1 MRFLFSEKALLPY
14 RVIVCAFIIV
24 GATLKVDLVWALA
37 DLFNGLMVIPNLI
50 ALIALHK
57 VVGNCLDDFEAKLA
71 KYEKTQQN
79 ISQLTRVLPQSVR
92 GAFFTN
98 APRFVSAHSDS
109 VRTSNKH
116 GRSDDSEQSRPTVPC
131 NSCVYGKSDTVK
143 IREFIRYI
151 FGLHRKNGQSLTL
164 CPSGKFR
171 NSEQLEARNSD
182 EETNYLPST

>member
-79 ISQLTRVLPQSVR
+79 IS
-92 GAFFTN
+92 
-98 APRFVSAHSDS
+98 HS
-109 VRTSNKH
+109 
-116 GRSDDSEQSRPTVPC
+116 
-131 NSCVYGKSDTVK
+131 
-143 IREFIRYI
+143 
-151 FGLHRKNGQSLTL
+151 
-164 CPSGKFR
+164 
-171 NSEQLEARNSD
+171 
-182 EETNYLPST
+182 